1 MGGRGGN
8 SGIVVGNGVSYA
20 SADHTLTNEQPLKSK
35 WILGTNTGNIVRAVT
50 DEKGNIT
57 LSNMPAEEYEVWSK
71 KKTFATT
78 TIKHGITD
86 MSEDDRYIGSQSVGI
101 NWDAVKTVSGK
112 TYEHKE
118 FIKSKGFSWNKE
130 NKRWERNN

>member
-1 MGGRGGN
+1 MG
-8 SGIVVGNGVSYA
+8 
-20 SADHTLTNEQPLKSK
+20 DK
-35 WILGTNTGNIVRAVT
+35 GT
-50 DEKGNIT
+50 
-57 LSNMPAEEYEVWSK
+57 Y
-71 KKTFATT
+71 ATT

-118 FIKSKGFSWNKE
+118 FIKSKGFSWNRE